1 MCKPGKTYFTEYGGS
16 SLWGW
21 VYGLRRAQTFK
32 TANPATMSTPAQS
45 RKPKTELPAA
55 AAVSLV
61 SGTLLVPGSLL
72 AATVVA
78 VGTWAAWVCAAG
90 YGGTVVFVGGGSA
103 VGSGG
108 VKVIVGVQVG
118 VGTTPSACGAAKT
131 PGTSHTTVVRMS
143 KRTRNFRLL
152 MSNFI
157 ISPKKLAPSQNFVM
171 HATDHSML
179 EVRKTCFRPYK
190 ITKSLFYFT
199 TLPLRDRTINHIKF
213 RTITAL

>member
-1 MCKPGKTYFTEYGGS
+1 MCKPGKTYFTEYGES

-55 AAVSLV
+55 TAVSLV

-78 VGTWAAWVCAAG
+78 VGTGQLDCTTG
-90 YGGTVVFVGGGSA
+90 YGGTVVFVGGRGRA

-108 VKVIVGVQVG
+108 VKVIVGARVG
-118 VGTTPSACGAAKT
+118 ESGQRHPLAG
-131 PGTSHTTVVRMS
+131 RQ
-143 KRTRNFRLL
+143 KRQGQATRPW
-152 MSNFI
+152 SG
-157 ISPKKLAPSQNFVM
+157 
-171 HATDHSML
+171 
-179 EVRKTCFRPYK
+179 
-190 ITKSLFYFT
+190 
-199 TLPLRDRTINHIKF
+199 
-213 RTITAL
+213 